1 DGDQKEFDRQREY
14 LEKCINTLKEK
25 HEKATRVHRATNT
38 RVMQDNVTLIK
49 EINILRR
56 EVSFLKNER
65 AAEKRLSLP
74 ESSEIPVSTIEQE
87 STGKCLDAVQREV
100 RHILYAID
108 SICI

>member
-1 DGDQKEFDRQREY
+1 MSSFK
-14 LEKCINTLKEK
+14 
-25 HEKATRVHRATNT
+25 VHRATNT